1 MLNTFANKNMIYEFE
16 KYHNVVF
23 GGYDLFKGKP
33 RHANKRGIGKESIY
47 KSNASGSK
55 PEYSFR

>member
-1 MLNTFANKNMIYEFE
+1 MIYEFE